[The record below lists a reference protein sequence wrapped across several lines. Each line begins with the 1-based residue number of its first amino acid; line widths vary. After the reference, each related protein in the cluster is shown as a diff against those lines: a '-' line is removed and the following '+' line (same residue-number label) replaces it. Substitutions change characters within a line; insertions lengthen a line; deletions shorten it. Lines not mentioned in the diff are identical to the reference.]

1 MHIQSVKARFMGSY
15 ILLLILFVVQIP
27 VVYVLVGGMSEKYGQ
42 VERAGSLRKRAIELA
57 EVLNRRIATGNE
69 SLEAQFQ
76 AKKVEFGR
84 VLGELRAGTRE
95 LPAVTGP
102 DLIAR
107 LDEVDRNWGAM
118 RAALDKAME
127 SGGAFRKSKA
137 EVESSTLP
145 MVEMLNDM
153 ISSIERLRDP
163 AYVKYINVS
172 GLQRMRTAKLS
183 YLFERYFISYD
194 DKDEVSKEINHT
206 IADFDGTLKELKT
219 VSASVAG
226 RGASG
231 ARVAEA
237 VKKADDAWQS
247 RKESILSG
255 MRSIESYSAQLNAL
269 VDTHTPG
276 LVAAADGLT
285 RLITDRARAG
295 ALRGVL
301 IMAVSALMSAVIAAL
316 FMWSTK
322 SQVLEPITRVKE
334 TVEAFARGDLTG
346 RAGIKI
352 RFFGREIED
361 EITSLGQSVDAMTS
375 RMSTVIG
382 RITESSNRLA
392 SASEEL
398 STSSTQISD
407 GAGMQSSQTAH
418 AAAAMEV
425 MNAIVV
431 DVARNSHQAAESA
444 EKAQEIAENGGTV
457 VSQAVSAMQEVA
469 DSASVTAETIKRLG
483 KSSEEIGAIVSVI
496 NDIADQT
503 NLLALNAAIEA
514 ARAGDQGRGFA
525 VVADE
530 VRKLAERTTKATK
543 EISGMITSIQNET
556 SRAVTAMDQGA
567 VKVENGVRLAHQ
579 AGESLNR
586 IVTSVGSVTDTI
598 GRIAASAEEQSATTD
613 EITHNMDA
621 IAEVAKSNVS
631 AIGEASRAT
640 DDLARLAAELKDLVS
655 NFNISQ
661 DGPPAAPSVISGG
674 PLLDLMDR
682 GQRPRFKPR
691 LVSGKSV

>member
-15 ILLLILFVVQIP
+15 ILLLILFIVQIP

-69 SLEAQFQ
+69 SLDVQFQ
-76 AKKVEFGR
+76 AKKVEFGKI
-84 VLGELRAGTRE
+84 LGELRAGTSE
-95 LPAVTGP
+95 SPAVTGP

-107 LDEVDRNWGAM
+107 LDEVDRKWGAM
-118 RAALDKAME
+118 RAVLDGAME
-127 SGGAFRKSKA
+127 SGGSFRKSKA
-137 EVESSTLP
+137 EVEVSTFP
-145 MVEMLNDM
+145 MVEMLNEM
-153 ISSIERLRDP
+153 ISYIERLKDP
-163 AYVKYINVS
+163 AYVKYINVA

-194 DKDEVSKEINHT
+194 DKDEVSKEINQT
-206 IADFDGTLKELKT
+206 VADFDGTLNQLKA

-226 RGASG
+226 RGVAG
-231 ARVAEA
+231 ARVAES
-237 VKKADDAWQS
+237 VKKADDAWRS

-255 MRSIESYSAQLNAL
+255 MRSAESYGAQLNAL
-269 VDTHTPG
+269 VDTHTPE

-301 IMAVSALMSAVIAAL
+301 IMAGSALISSVIAAF

-352 RFFGREIED
+352 RFFGREIDD
-361 EITSLGQSVDAMTS
+361 EITGLGNSVDAMAS

-407 GAGMQSSQTAH
+407 GAGMQSSQTAR
-418 AAAAMEV
+418 AATSMEG
-425 MNAIVV
+425 MNAAVM

-444 EKAQEIAENGGTV
+444 KKAREIAENGGTV
-457 VSQAVSAMQEVA
+457 VSEAVSAMQEVA
-469 DSASVTAETIKRLG
+469 DSASVTAGTIKMLG
-483 KSSEEIGAIVSVI
+483 KSSGEIGAIVSVI

-543 EISGMITSIQNET
+543 EISGMIMSIQNET
-556 SRAVTAMDQGA
+556 SRAVEAMDQGA
-567 VKVENGVRLAHQ
+567 VKVDNGVRLAHQ

-586 IVTSVGSVTDTI
+586 IVTGVGNVTDMI
-598 GRIAASAEEQSATTD
+598 GRIAVSAEEQSDTAD

-621 IAEVAKSNVS
+621 IAEVARSNVS
-631 AIGEASRAT
+631 AIGEVSKAT
-640 DDLARLAAELKDLVS
+640 DDLARLAAELKDLVA
-655 NFNISQ
+655 NFDILH
-661 DGPPAAPSVISGG
+661 DGPPSAPSVISEG
-674 PLLDLMDR
+674 PLLHRTDGEKMPGL
-682 GQRPRFKPR
+682 KLR